1 MEKKVTVRDV
11 AKEAG
16 VSVATVSYI
25 MNNRTDQ
32 KISEDTRKKVL
43 QIANLLNY
51 KPSSVAK
58 SLATGCNGTIGIAYH
73 LDRNRP
79 SRSLE
84 ISNFMDLLIER
95 LNRLNYDVLFM
106 PYDIEE
112 NHASHH
118 RHVDGIIAID
128 LSNEAFLHLADNSLV
143 PVISVDML
151 INDSL
156 FYQIYTDIPF
166 YLAKAKEYFQ
176 DDFYLILDAYENE
189 KYMDFLTKDFSAD
202 HILYYS
208 SCSSQ
213 EFAMLKNQK
222 ALVIGSYL
230 ALVMSS
236 YIAFENMAVVA
247 TVDTEH
253 LLPASCHLLKND
265 VTPKANLVINI
276 LLNALN
282 RKFDV
287 KHDHKITPE
296 SNENFS

>member
-1 MEKKVTVRDV
+1 MEKKITVRDV
-11 AKEAG
+11 AREAG

-73 LDRNRP
+73 LDKYRP

-95 LNRLNYDVLFM
+95 LNRLDYDVLFM

-112 NHASHH
+112 SHVSHH

-128 LSNEAFLHLADNSLV
+128 LSNEAFLHLSNNCLV

-166 YLAKAKEYFQ
+166 YITKAREYFRE
-176 DDFYLILDAYENE
+176 DFYLILDQYENE
-189 KYMDFLTKDFSAD
+189 KYMDFLMEDFPSD
-202 HILYYS
+202 RIVCYS
-208 SCSSQ
+208 NCNLQ
-213 EFAMLKNQK
+213 NLEILKNEK
-222 ALVIGSYL
+222 VLIIGSYL
-230 ALVMSS
+230 ALFMSP
-236 YIAFENMAVVA
+236 YIAFENAAVVA
-247 TVDTEH
+247 TVDTEQ
-253 LLPASCHLLKND
+253 LLPSSCYLLKND
-265 VTPKANLVINI
+265 VVPKANLIINI

-287 KHDHKITPE
+287 KHDHKLTPE
-296 SNENFS
+296 NL